1 MNNLINFLTAGIL
14 AAAPLLFGV
23 LGETLTEKSGN
34 MNLGVEGMMFMGG
47 VAGLGEDL
55 LDCRAMVRAQGDGE
69 YWGAIAG
76 QAEGDLAGNRYL
88 MEDLAGL
95 DGVDYAELAQGLDFD
110 AFRQLDYLPE
120 DFLTFS
126 YRFTVNGSLLAE
138 VPFDYGGDLDPEP
151 IPAPPEQNG
160 QYGQWP
166 FFPTKDLRR
175 SMVLEAEFE
184 DPTSTLSSGEDIPT
198 LLAQGIF
205 SPDAKLTIRAQSV
218 EEDAVE
224 GCASVGAWT
233 YSVTGSKEDTVTL
246 RLRTEGAEH
255 PDAALYQD
263 GRWSR
268 VEGELD
274 GSYLVFQA
282 PVQGQVMLLDQRA
295 LPVLAVALCGGGVLA
310 LLLALFLIR
319 RRRQRKSLAAA
330 PQSEDLSQ
338 PVG

>member
-1 MNNLINFLTAGIL
+1 M
-14 AAAPLLFGV
+14 
-23 LGETLTEKSGN
+23 
-34 MNLGVEGMMFMGG
+34 
-47 VAGLGEDL
+47 
-55 LDCRAMVRAQGDGE
+55 
-69 YWGAIAG
+69 
-76 QAEGDLAGNRYL
+76 
-88 MEDLAGL
+88 
-95 DGVDYAELAQGLDFD
+95 DYAERAQGLDFD
-110 AFRQLDYLPE
+110 SFRQLDYLPE

-126 YRFTVNGSLLAE
+126 YRFTVNGSLLTE
-138 VPFDYGGDLDPEP
+138 VPFSYGGDLDPEQ

-160 QYGQWP
+160 QFSQWP
-166 FFPTKDLRR
+166 FFPTQNLRR

-205 SPDAKLTIRAQSV
+205 SPDAKLTLRSQPV
-218 EEDAVE
+218 EEGTVD
-224 GCASVGAWT
+224 GCSTVGAWS

-263 GRWSR
+263 GHWSR

-282 PVQGQVMLLDQRA
+282 PVQGQVLLLDQREPP
-295 LPVLAVALCGGGVLA
+295 LLAAALCGGGLA
-310 LLLALFLIR
+310 LLLIR
-319 RRRQRKSLAAA
+319 RRRRRAPSTA
-330 PQSEDLSQ
+330 PQQEDLSQ